1 MGLARSKVRRR
12 FLAVAIPGLAVVLA
26 ITGIGYLAG
35 TGSVTA
41 TVQGGSNSS
50 YLYLVTANNT
60 IPAPSLKWSS
70 ITVTT
75 SANTITTAQ
84 LPVITASKTPAQV
97 STPGDLALVDAR
109 STNVA
114 VSMYVTNLAVM
125 RTDYLSFE
133 LPVVV
138 YKATCT
144 TTTSGTCSATSTWAI
159 TATLTPTPTT
169 GTPITTTTGLLSFHM
184 TSGFFYD
191 ITVRKGGFL
200 SKSGTGT
207 YAAPKFYFTAQ
218 QY

>member
-1 MGLARSKVRRR
+1 MELHHPSCRRQ
-12 FLAVAIPGLAVVLA
+12 VVLTRA
-26 ITGIGYLAG
+26 L
-35 TGSVTA
+35 
-41 TVQGGSNSS
+41 
-50 YLYLVTANNT
+50 TAN
-60 IPAPSLKWSS
+60 K
-70 ITVTT
+70 ITV
-75 SANTITTAQ
+75 AVF
-84 LPVITASKTPAQV
+84 PKITASKTPAQV
-97 STPGDLALVDAR
+97 STAGDLALIDAT
-109 STNVA
+109 STSVA
-114 VSMYVTNLAVM
+114 VSMYVTNLATM

-138 YKATCT
+138 YKAQCGTATGDT
-144 TTTSGTCSATSTWAI
+144 TGGVCSTLSSAWAI
-159 TATLTPTPTT
+159 TSTLTPTPTT